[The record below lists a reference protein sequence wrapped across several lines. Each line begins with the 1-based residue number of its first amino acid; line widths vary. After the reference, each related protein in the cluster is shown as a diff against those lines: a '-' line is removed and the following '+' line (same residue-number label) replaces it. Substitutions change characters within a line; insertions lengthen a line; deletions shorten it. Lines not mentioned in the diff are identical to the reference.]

1 MTFRRFTGLCLL
13 WLITGWL
20 WLVVVAPATAGTHG
34 WLTGADAV
42 WVDIQGEAT
51 AESARRALATSS
63 LDRAPPF
70 SRAPVW
76 LRFSIPADRNDSS
89 EWILSNENPI
99 VATTDV
105 YLFDAHGQLQQSQ
118 MLGRLAAK
126 PESSHLQ
133 RQQAWLRLQPGQP
146 YELLVKLE
154 SSTPL
159 TVAMRWVPEADLST
173 YNQRRYA
180 RYWVMLSVALA
191 MFLFNAVLLLGRR
204 DAAYGWFMAF
214 HGVVVFYF
222 AGLSGYGYLF
232 MPALVV
238 QWIADQILTFNF
250 LLLFLLFRFSMSYLS
265 QPETQSIRL
274 SNGLS
279 KAIPVVLFIG
289 ALISLV
295 VDDLVLF
302 GPYMGAQLL
311 TFLPIFW
318 LCWRHAQS
326 GYTPAWLILASIVIQ
341 LAGGTL
347 GTLAYMGLV
356 APNLWLL
363 NAFFVSTVVELLLMS
378 FAVVV
383 RMRFL
388 EARQQAQMLRD
399 SDTGLPNLLYLDRV
413 LDKQW
418 PVLSRRLKHPM
429 IVMIELSGFKSALQ
443 LMGPSLSQ
451 RLWIQAVTDWNETL
465 LEYPWAVPLPHF
477 ERPASV
483 LIWSRTALL
492 LVADCS
498 EPAKLERDLSSMRW
512 RSLDIEE
519 QNHELEARLAAYP
532 VGDYEISL
540 DEALRKLSV
549 AQVTG
554 AQQRRFFQIYEPAQ
568 DAFFNRQ
575 NQLIRALH
583 RAIERDQLCCYVQP
597 ILDLHSDSIV
607 GGEVLLRWQHEHFG
621 WVSPAE
627 FIPLAEQMDWMSDI
641 TLWVFSEVANWQ
653 QRATRVLPLSVN
665 LSVLDLEIDKDR
677 QDLPQALQALNLDL
691 TQLKV
696 EVTETVLMK
705 EPEDCV
711 RSLNRLRQLG
721 CQVSID
727 DFGTGYSS
735 LAYLSR
741 TQPDEVKID
750 RAFIKSLAVSAIDR
764 RIVSAIVQLARGI
777 GAQVVAEGVEDA
789 SCLKDCVQLGIDR
802 AQGFGIARPMP
813 LAEFECWLSD
823 YQRFTSGSLLNELSD
838 PVNSSSAPG
847 KPDSEN

>member
-1 MTFRRFTGLCLL
+1 MTFRSVPGCLSGLLC
-13 WLITGWL
+13 IGWL
-20 WLVVVAPATAGTHG
+20 WLAMVSTATADTDG
-34 WLTGADAV
+34 WLAGADAV
-42 WVDIQGEAT
+42 WVDSTGVATPERARSALEAST
-51 AESARRALATSS
+51 LEQVPPLS
-63 LDRAPPF
+63 L
-70 SRAPVW
+70 SPVW
-76 LRFSIPADRNDSS
+76 IRYRLFLPNDASPV
-89 EWILSNENPI
+89 WVLSNENPI

-105 YLFDAHGQLQQSQ
+105 HLFDANGQLLQSLA
-118 MLGRLAAK
+118 LGHRAEK

-133 RQQAWLRLQPGQP
+133 RQQARLMLEPGRA

-159 TVAMRWVPEADLST
+159 TVALRWLPEADLST
-173 YNQRRYA
+173 YNQHRYA
-180 RYWVMLSVALA
+180 RYWVMMSVALA

-222 AGLSGYGYLF
+222 AGLTGYGYLF
-232 MPALVV
+232 MTASAV
-238 QWIADQILTFNF
+238 QWVANHIMTLNF

-274 SNGLS
+274 PGWLS
-279 KAIPVVLFIG
+279 KAIPAVLFAG
-289 ALISLV
+289 ALLSLLV
-295 VDDLVLF
+295 EDLVLF
-302 GPYMGAQLL
+302 PFYVVAQLL

-318 LCWRHAQS
+318 LCWRHAQT
-326 GYTPAWLILASIVIQ
+326 GYSPAWLILASIVIQ

-347 GTLAYMGLV
+347 ATLAYMGLM
-356 APNLWLL
+356 APNLLLL

-399 SDTGLPNLLYLDRV
+399 SDTELPNLLYLDRV
-413 LDKQW
+413 LVNQW
-418 PVLSRRLKHPM
+418 PSLRSRLKHPM
-429 IVMIELSGFKSALQ
+429 VLMIELSGFKSALQ
-443 LMGPSLSQ
+443 LMGPGLSQ
-451 RLWIQAVTDWNETL
+451 QLWKQAVNDWNDAL
-465 LEYPWAVPLPHF
+465 LDFPWAVPLPNF
-477 ERPASV
+477 ERQVTV
-483 LIWSRTALL
+483 LIWSRSSLL
-492 LVADCS
+492 LLADC
-498 EPAKLERDLSSMRW
+498 ADLNRVERDLARMRW
-512 RSLDIEE
+512 RSLEVEE
-519 QNHELEARLAAYP
+519 QSHELEARLAAYP
-532 VGDYEISL
+532 IGENEVSL

-554 AQQRRFFQIYEPAQ
+554 TQQRRFFQVYEPAQ
-568 DAFFNRQ
+568 DAYFNRQ
-575 NQLIRALH
+575 NQLLRALH
-583 RAIERDQLCCYVQP
+583 RAIERDELCCYVQP

-607 GGEVLLRWQHEHFG
+607 GGEVLLRWQHEQFG

-641 TLWVFSEVANWQ
+641 TLWVFRQVAHWQ
-653 QRATRVLPLSVN
+653 QSTTRKLPLSVN
-665 LSVLDLEIDKDR
+665 LSVLDLEIEKDR
-677 QDLPQALQALNLDL
+677 TDLAQALQAMNLDL
-691 TQLKV
+691 SLLKV

-721 CQVSID
+721 CQISID

-750 RAFIKSLAVSAIDR
+750 RAFIKSLTASNVDR

-789 SCLKDCVQLGIDR
+789 SSLKDCIQLGIDR

-813 LAEFECWLSD
+813 LEDFEGWLND
-823 YQRFTSGSLLNELSD
+823 YLLFASQSSLR
-838 PVNSSSAPG
+838 
-847 KPDSEN
+847 